1 MSSDVVW
8 LYFVIGELATLLVL
22 SNEEGT
28 AQIRSLAQR
37 GWWAPYA
44 WANVMIDHG
53 LAGCSSAVLASV
65 QEQMKARR
73 CEVLIAAMMM
83 GVVKVPQ
90 RLEWL
95 PQQWEPQ
102 RSSKWRPSSGM
113 S

>member
-44 WANVMIDHG
+44 WANVMIM
-53 LAGCSSAVLASV
+53 AWP
-65 QEQMKARR
+65 
-73 CEVLIAAMMM
+73 AAAPLFLLLF
-83 GVVKVPQ
+83 K
-90 RLEWL
+90 
-95 PQQWEPQ
+95 
-102 RSSKWRPSSGM
+102 SK
-113 S
+113 